1 MQEKLVELQTSIDE
15 LRLNI
20 PKKVLEQM
28 EKQKELHENE
38 GADGEKHGKGN
49 CSIS

>member
-1 MQEKLVELQTSIDE
+1 MDLQTSIDE

-28 EKQKELHENE
+28 EKQKEKEMHDNE
-38 GADGEKHGKGN
+38 GADGDKNSKGG